1 MTRDEILKQ
10 LWKEQDTAFEL
21 MTEYDSLPHY
31 YGSDVL
37 YQAEAY
43 IVHEI
48 GNTPQITVTELSEKL
63 NKTKSAVSQMVKRL
77 IDKGLVEQARDTE
90 NRRIYH
96 LTLTKDGEKVYNDHI
111 EFNRVCQKITFDMLS
126 GFSDQELAVH
136 TKVQQMINKAYQGD
150 VDRSR
155 EKWSE

>member
-48 GNTPQITVTELSEKL
+48 GNTPKITVTELSEKL

-77 IDKGLVEQARDTE
+77 MDKGLVEQTRDTE

-96 LTLTKDGEKVYNDHI
+96 LTLTKDGGKVYNDHI

-126 GFSDQELAVH
+126 GFSDEELAVH